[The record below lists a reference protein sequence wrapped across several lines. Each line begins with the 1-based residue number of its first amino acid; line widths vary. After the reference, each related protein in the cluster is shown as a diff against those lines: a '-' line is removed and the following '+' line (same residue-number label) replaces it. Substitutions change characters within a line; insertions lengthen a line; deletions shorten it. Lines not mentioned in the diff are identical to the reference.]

1 MDHTWLVHE
10 DTFQAER
17 QHHHETIFTIG
28 NGYLGTRGT
37 FEERYPG
44 DRQATLIHGVFDDA
58 PIVHTELVNAPDW
71 LPFYL
76 LVEGQRFAMNRGV
89 VTNYRRTLDL
99 RTGVLTR
106 ELRWR
111 SPGGHSVDIA
121 IERWASLADEH
132 LCAIRYSVT
141 ALDFSGEIELRAG
154 LDGLVENPCPIQ
166 PGEVGLL
173 HWRYVAQSHPTPQSA
188 TLHSRT
194 RTSGVDRC
202 QAVYLAVEGVEGV
215 SYVSRD
221 CPNCPQVTARF
232 HLSPGQTAT
241 ATKLVAMYTSRDT
254 GVPATAV
261 LEKLD
266 EAVARGYDA
275 LRAEHVA
282 EWDRYWRACDV
293 VIEGDDEAQLAL
305 RFSLFQ
311 LLIATPRHDERVSIP
326 AKTLSGFDYRGHV
339 FWDTDIFI
347 VPFLAFTQPHLARN
361 LLMYRYHTLPG
372 ARDKARQAGYEGAM
386 YPWESVPSG
395 EETTPHWVPLAD
407 GGVVRIWCGE
417 IEQHI
422 SADVAYAVW
431 QYWQVTGDDDFFVNY
446 GAEIILDTAVFWGSR
461 VEFNAGKGCYEI
473 NDVIGPDENHDHV
486 NNSVFTNRMVKWHLR
501 TALDTLSWLRQAHP
515 DKATD
520 LERRLDL
527 TPERLAHWEDVIDRI
542 YIAHDP
548 ESGLMEQFDGFFDLE
563 DLDLASLEPRTRSV
577 QELLGVEGAQKVQ
590 VLKQPDVLML
600 LYMLGDEYDQATKR
614 ANWDYYEPRTDHA
627 FGSSLG
633 PTVHAIVGCQ
643 VGEVDRAYEHFMRA
657 ARADLCDVR
666 GNAGAGIHAASAGG
680 LWQAVVFGFAGLKLT
695 PQGPVVHPCLPPHW
709 KKLSFTIRYRGE
721 TIQYSLAG

>member
-1 MDHTWLVHE
+1 M
-10 DTFQAER
+10 
-17 QHHHETIFTIG
+17 
-28 NGYLGTRGT
+28 
-37 FEERYPG
+37 
-44 DRQATLIHGVFDDA
+44 
-58 PIVHTELVNAPDW
+58 
-71 LPFYL
+71 
-76 LVEGQRFAMNRGV
+76 
-89 VTNYRRTLDL
+89 
-99 RTGVLTR
+99 
-106 ELRWR
+106 
-111 SPGGHSVDIA
+111 
-121 IERWASLADEH
+121 
-132 LCAIRYSVT
+132 
-141 ALDFSGEIELRAG
+141 
-154 LDGLVENPCPIQ
+154 
-166 PGEVGLL
+166 
-173 HWRYVAQSHPTPQSA
+173 
-188 TLHSRT
+188 
-194 RTSGVDRC
+194 
-202 QAVYLAVEGVEGV
+202 
-215 SYVSRD
+215 
-221 CPNCPQVTARF
+221 
-232 HLSPGQTAT
+232 
-241 ATKLVAMYTSRDT
+241 
-254 GVPATAV
+254 
-261 LEKLD
+261 
-266 EAVARGYDA
+266 
-275 LRAEHVA
+275 
-282 EWDRYWRACDV
+282 
-293 VIEGDDEAQLAL
+293 
-305 RFSLFQ
+305 
-311 LLIATPRHDERVSIP
+311 
-326 AKTLSGFDYRGHV
+326 
-339 FWDTDIFI
+339 
-347 VPFLAFTQPHLARN
+347 
-361 LLMYRYHTLPG
+361 
-372 ARDKARQAGYEGAM
+372 
-386 YPWESVPSG
+386 
-395 EETTPHWVPLAD
+395 
-407 GGVVRIWCGE
+407 
-417 IEQHI
+417 
-422 SADVAYAVW
+422 AYAVW

-486 NNSVFTNRMVKWHLR
+486 NNSVFTNRMVQWHLR
-501 TALDTLSWLRQAHP
+501 TALDTLSWLRRAHP

-542 YIAHDP
+542 YVAHDP

-721 TIQYSLAG
+721 TIQYSLEG